1 MNITKFDSKTTDFIT
16 NMSLNAEGKSKIS
29 SIALARVI
37 ASDLTLPSSEVSNI
51 FEFYNTNEHLMVVDK
66 ILNINEIIII
76 NRDEVLDYVYRFYKY
91 RYINAIGTIPTISS
105 TSTDIVCNFFNIGK
119 SFDKNVIDCIR
130 EDPYKLQVTT
140 NGFIAL
146 LEQLTEGEE

>member
-16 NMSLNAEGKSKIS
+16 SMSLNAEGKSKIS

-105 TSTDIVCNFFNIGK
+105 TSTDIVCNFFNISK
-119 SFDKNVIDCIR
+119 SFDKSAIDCIR